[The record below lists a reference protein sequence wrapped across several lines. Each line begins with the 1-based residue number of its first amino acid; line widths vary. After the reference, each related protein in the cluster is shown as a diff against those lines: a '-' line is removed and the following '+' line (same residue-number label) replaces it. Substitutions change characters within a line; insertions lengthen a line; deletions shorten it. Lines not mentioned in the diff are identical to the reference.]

1 MQHTV
6 WHCCQPCAGLGTQRG
21 MASPYSCCLQPSPA
35 LSWHP
40 FLSALGAEASAR
52 CHSVPGTLQ
61 RAQGFVSMPH
71 PEQKPF
77 ICSCLG
83 PGDLGAG
90 AAGAHGAGAGRDGW
104 TSELQDLLPSQ
115 VLKSEKLILKV
126 AAMLH
131 HLAEPLAFPLLPC
144 SQSSDIP
151 RALGALAAPP
161 DWAPPPCGRAA
172 VMGS

>member
-1 MQHTV
+1 MDFRA
-6 WHCCQPCAGLGTQRG
+6 PG
-21 MASPYSCCLQPSPA
+21 PA
-35 LSWHP
+35 AFS
-40 FLSALGAEASAR
+40 SAEIR
-52 CHSVPGTLQ
+52 ET
-61 RAQGFVSMPH
+61 
-71 PEQKPF
+71 
-77 ICSCLG
+77 
-83 PGDLGAG
+83 
-90 AAGAHGAGAGRDGW
+90 
-104 TSELQDLLPSQ
+104 
-115 VLKSEKLILKV
+115 LILKV